1 MSTFHGLE
9 MAKQALFAQRSALYT
24 TGHNISNANTEGY
37 SRQRV
42 NFQTTIPYP
51 PPASRTL
58 SHHPGQMGTGV
69 EIGSVQRIRNKFLD
83 YQFRAE
89 NSKMGYWNER
99 SEALSRMEEL
109 LNEPSDTGLGK
120 TLDQFW
126 QSLQDLAVNPDN
138 SGARSVVV
146 NRGLAVTETFNH
158 FSRSLQSIRTDLNN
172 QINVMVNNESEDKKS
187 TINSLLKQINDI
199 NEQVQKIEPHGYLP
213 NDLYDERDRLID
225 KLSELVNIKVEYHE
239 SSTSALD
246 HADGLVSIEL
256 VNEIGQSL
264 TEDGVYLIEVDT
276 DAGNALT
283 VNEMSVEFAD
293 DGYKE
298 VTAIKVAGYDDLGD
312 FDVLESMGA
321 LSGLIEAYGYSENGE
336 VAGDYPNMLDELDK
350 IALALADAFNE
361 QHKAGQDFYGNEN
374 DDVVDFFIF
383 DPGTQGAATITVN
396 PDILEDPNL
405 LAAGNEDEGPL
416 SGANALELAR
426 VLDLPINDLAGAS
439 VRNYYASRIGQL
451 GVQAEEANRMAGNT
465 EILKAQVER
474 ERLSTSAVSLDE
486 EMSNM
491 IKFQHAYNAAARN
504 MTTIDEMLDR
514 IINNM
519 GIVGR

>member
-51 PPASRTL
+51 PAASRTL

-69 EIGSVQRIRNKFLD
+69 EIGSIQRIRNKFLD

-172 QINVMVNNESEDKKS
+172 QINVMVNNESDDKKS

-225 KLSELVNIKVEYHE
+225 KLSELVNIKVEYHK
-239 SSTSALD
+239 SSPSSLD
-246 HADGLVSIEL
+246 HADGLASIEL
-256 VNEIGQSL
+256 VDDIGQSL
-264 TEDGVYLIEVDT
+264 TNDGIYLIHVNENN
-276 DAGNALT
+276 GNELT
-283 VNEMSVEFAD
+283 VNEMSVEFAT

-298 VTAIKVAGYDDLGD
+298 VTAVRVGGTE
-312 FDVLESMGA
+312 LEIPLQSIGA
-321 LSGLIEAYGYSENGE
+321 LSGLIEAYGYAENGE
-336 VAGDYPNMLDELDK
+336 VLGDYPNMLNELDT
-350 IALALADAFNE
+350 IALALADAFNG
-361 QHKAGQDFYGNEN
+361 QHKVGQDFYGNEG
-374 DDVVDFFIF
+374 DDVADFFIF
-383 DPGTQGAATITVN
+383 TPGAQGAATITVN
-396 PDILEDPNL
+396 PDMLEDPNL
-405 LAAGNEDEGPL
+405 LAAGNEAEGSL

-426 VLDLPINDLAGAS
+426 VLDLSLDDLGEAS
-439 VRNYYASRIGQL
+439 IRNYYASRIGQL
-451 GVQAEEANRMAGNT
+451 GVQAEEADRMAGNT
-465 EILKAQVER
+465 EILKSQVER

-486 EMSNM
+486 EMTNM